1 MKPLLNVAEPT
12 KNWVGYLFIKLAIV
26 GVLGFTQIQCSEG
39 PSQAPSATTSPADR
53 MTTAQSQP
61 AVALASDTPP
71 IVKVATPLLASNET
85 FIQVSRDAM
94 ASVVNISAT
103 KRTVQAPE
111 TPFSDDPFFRRFFG
125 EEFERR
131 FRQPQER
138 QEQGLGS
145 GVIVSDDGY
154 IVTNNH
160 VVEQADELMVLL
172 GDKRKLPAKLIG
184 TDPKTDLA
192 VIKIDAKDLPV
203 LPWGDSTGLQVGE
216 LVLAV
221 GNPFGLNQTVTM
233 GIISAVGRANV
244 GIVDYENFIQTDAAI
259 NPGNSGGALV
269 NLHGQLIGINTAIFS
284 RTGGYM
290 GIGFAIPSQMV
301 QHVMRSLIGHGKV
314 IRGWLG
320 VSIQDLTEDLAK
332 QFETPDTQGAL
343 VGDVFSTS
351 PAGLA
356 GLQRGD
362 VIRQYNNVLVKNPTH
377 LRTLVADTAPN
388 TSVPLLVWRDGGEV
402 ELSVSIGEMPKDVT
416 ALAKADPGSL
426 EGDHALAGL
435 FVEPLK
441 PGQTAE
447 GNGVMVT
454 KIKPNSPAERAG
466 IRPGDILVE
475 VNRQVIRS
483 VAEFE
488 EIAGDLKAND
498 SVLALIQRGKGTIFL
513 TIKPS

>member
-1 MKPLLNVAEPT
+1 MRELNKMGSLTEKHKGQWLIGLV
-12 KNWVGYLFIKLAIV
+12 LFGLF
-26 GVLGFTQIQCSEG
+26 GFTQIQCSEA
-39 PSQAPSATTSPADR
+39 PSQTPSATTSSTPLTMAKP
-53 MTTAQSQP
+53 QP
-61 AVALASDTPP
+61 AIALASDAPP
-71 IVKVATPLLASNET
+71 VVKISTPLLASNET
-85 FIQVSRDAM
+85 FTKVAKDAM

-103 KRTVQAPE
+103 KRTAQAQE
-111 TPFSDDPFFRRFFG
+111 SPFSDDPFFRRFFG

-131 FRQPQER
+131 FKQPRER

-145 GVIVSDDGY
+145 GVIVSADGY

-172 GDKRKLPAKLIG
+172 GDKRKFPAKLIG

-192 VIKIDAKDLPV
+192 VIKIDATGLPT
-203 LPWGDSTGLQVGE
+203 LPWGNSITLEVGE

-269 NLHGQLIGINTAIFS
+269 NLQGQLIGINTAIFS

-301 QHVMRSLIGHGKV
+301 KHVMQSLIGQGKV

-320 VSIQDLTEDLAK
+320 VSIQELSQDLAQ
-332 QFETPDTQGAL
+332 QFDAPDTQGAL
-343 VGDVFSTS
+343 VGDVFSSS

-362 VIRQYNNVLVKNPTH
+362 IIRTYNEVQVKNPTH
-377 LRTLVADTAPN
+377 LRSLVADTAPK
-388 TSVPLLVWRDGGEV
+388 TSVPLTVLRNGKEV
-402 ELSVSIGEMPKDVT
+402 SLSVSIGEMPKDV
-416 ALAKADPGSL
+416 ASLAKAGPESIQGN
-426 EGDHALAGL
+426 HALAGL
-435 FVEPLK
+435 SVEPVK
-441 PGQTAE
+441 SGQTAE
-447 GNGVMVT
+447 GNGVAVT
-454 KIKPNSPAERAG
+454 RVEPNSPADRAG

-475 VNRQVIRS
+475 VNRKAIRS
-483 VAEFE
+483 VEDFE
-488 EIAGDLKAND
+488 QLASSLDAKA
-498 SVLALIQRGKGTIFL
+498 SVLVLIQRGKGTIFL

>member
-1 MKPLLNVAEPT
+1 MSGFVAPG
-12 KNWVGYLFIKLAIV
+12 KWIGKQKRQWVGILVLLALF
-26 GVLGFTQIQCSEG
+26 GFTQIQCSEA
-39 PSQAPSATTSPADR
+39 PSQSPTSTTSSTTLTKTGPQPAIALASNTSPA
-53 MTTAQSQP
+53 
-61 AVALASDTPP
+61 
-71 IVKVATPLLASNET
+71 VKVSTPLLASNET
-85 FIQVSRDAM
+85 FTTVAKNAM

-103 KRTVQAPE
+103 KRTAQAQE
-111 TPFSDDPFFRRFFG
+111 NPFTDDPFFRRFFG

-131 FRQPQER
+131 FKQPRPQP
-138 QEQGLGS
+138 EQGLGS
-145 GVIVSDDGY
+145 GVIVSEDGY

-160 VVEQADELMVLL
+160 VVEQADQLMVLL

-192 VIKIDAKDLPV
+192 VIKIEATGLST
-203 LPWGDSTGLQVGE
+203 LPWGNSTTLEVGE

-269 NLHGQLIGINTAIFS
+269 NLQGQLIGINTAIFS

-301 QHVMRSLIGHGKV
+301 KHVMQSLIGHGKV

-320 VSIQDLTEDLAK
+320 VSIQDLTEDLAQ
-332 QFETPDTQGAL
+332 QFDAPDTKGAL

-362 VIRQYNNVLVKNPTH
+362 IIRTYNEVKVKNPTH
-377 LRTLVADTAPN
+377 LRTLVADTAPH
-388 TSVPLLVWRDGGEV
+388 TSVPLTVLRNSKEIS
-402 ELSVSIGEMPKDVT
+402 LTVSIGEMPKDV
-416 ALAKADPGSL
+416 ASLAKVTPGTIQ
-426 EGDHALAGL
+426 GDHALTGL
-435 FVEPLK
+435 SVEPVK
-441 PGQTAE
+441 AGQTAE
-447 GNGVMVT
+447 GHGVVVT
-454 KIKPNSPAERAG
+454 QVKPGSPADRAG

-475 VNRQVIRS
+475 INRQTVRS
-483 VAEFE
+483 VKDFE
-488 EIAGDLKAND
+488 QLARGLDTAAP
-498 SVLALIQRGKGTIFL
+498 VLALIQRGKGTIFL
-513 TIKPS
+513 TIKP

>member
-1 MKPLLNVAEPT
+1 MREFVTSEKRIKKHTAH
-12 KNWVGYLFIKLAIV
+12 WVGKLILL
-26 GVLGFTQIQCSEG
+26 GFLGFTLIHCSEA
-39 PSQAPSATTSPADR
+39 PPQTPSATITPA
-53 MTTAQSQP
+53 MLTKAGPQP
-61 AVALASDTPP
+61 ALALASGAPP
-71 IVKVATPLLASNET
+71 VVKVSTPLLASNET
-85 FIQVSRDAM
+85 FTKVAKDAM

-103 KRTVQAPE
+103 KHAAQMQENPLA
-111 TPFSDDPFFRRFFG
+111 DDPFFRRFFG

-131 FRQPQER
+131 FKQPRQQP
-138 QEQGLGS
+138 EQGLGS
-145 GVIVSDDGY
+145 GVIVSNDGY

-172 GDKRKLPAKLIG
+172 GDKRKFPAKLIG

-192 VIKIDAKDLPV
+192 VIKIETSGLPI
-203 LPWGDSTGLQVGE
+203 LPWGNSATLEVGE

-269 NLHGQLIGINTAIFS
+269 NLQGELIGINTAIFS

-301 QHVMRSLIGHGKV
+301 KHVMQSLIGHGKV

-320 VSIQDLTEDLAK
+320 VSIQELSEDLAK
-332 QFETPDTQGAL
+332 QFDAPDTQGAL

-362 VIRQYNNVLVKNPTH
+362 IIRTYNDIQVKNPTH

-388 TSVPLLVWRDGGEV
+388 TSVPVTVFREGKKV
-402 ELSVSIGEMPKDVT
+402 TLSVSIGEMPKNV
-416 ALAKADPGSL
+416 ASLSKAEPGSIQ
-426 EGDHALAGL
+426 GDHALAGL
-435 FVEPLK
+435 SVEPVK
-441 PGQTAE
+441 PGQTSE
-447 GNGVMVT
+447 GQGVIVT
-454 KIKPNSPAERAG
+454 QVESGSPSDRAG

-475 VNRQVIRS
+475 VNRRAIRS
-483 VAEFE
+483 VKDFE
-488 EIAGDLKAND
+488 KLAGNLDAKTP
-498 SVLALIQRGKGTIFL
+498 VLALIQRGKGTIFL
-513 TIKPS
+513 TIKP

>member
-1 MKPLLNVAEPT
+1 MSELVESGKWGGQPRMQWLGMLVLL
-12 KNWVGYLFIKLAIV
+12 GL
-26 GVLGFTQIQCSEG
+26 LGLTQVQCSEA
-39 PSQAPSATTSPADR
+39 PSQPPSTTTSS
-53 MTTAQSQP
+53 AQLPMPKPQP
-61 AVALASDTPP
+61 AVAHASDAPP
-71 IVKVATPLLASNET
+71 VVKVSTPLLASNET
-85 FIQVSRDAM
+85 FIQVSKDAM

-103 KRTVQAPE
+103 KRTAQPQE
-111 TPFSDDPFFRRFFG
+111 NPFSDDPFFRRFFG

-131 FRQPQER
+131 FKQPRQQP
-138 QEQGLGS
+138 EQGLGS
-145 GVIVSDDGY
+145 GVIVSADGY

-160 VVEQADELMVLL
+160 VVEQADDLMVLL
-172 GDKRKLPAKLIG
+172 GDKRKFPAKLIG

-192 VIKIDAKDLPV
+192 VIKIEATGLST

-269 NLHGQLIGINTAIFS
+269 NLQGQLIGINTAIFS

-301 QHVMRSLIGHGKV
+301 KHVMESLIGQGKV

-320 VSIQDLTEDLAK
+320 VSIQDLSEDLAK
-332 QFETPDTQGAL
+332 QFDAPDTQGAL

-362 VIRQYNNVLVKNPTH
+362 IIRSYNGVQVKNPTH

-388 TSVPLLVWRDGGEV
+388 TSVPMKVLRNSKEMT
-402 ELSVSIGEMPKDVT
+402 LSVSIGEMPKNV
-416 ALAKADPGSL
+416 ASLAKAAPDSIQGNHP
-426 EGDHALAGL
+426 LAGL
-435 FVEPLK
+435 SVEAVK
-441 PGQTAE
+441 PGQTAD
-447 GNGVMVT
+447 GNGVAITQVES
-454 KIKPNSPAERAG
+454 NSPADRAG

-475 VNRQVIRS
+475 VNRQAIRS
-483 VAEFE
+483 VKDFE
-488 EIAGDLKAND
+488 HLASGLDTKA
-498 SVLALIQRGKGTIFL
+498 SVLALIRRGQGTIFL
-513 TIKPS
+513 TIKP

>member
-1 MKPLLNVAEPT
+1 MEELNTLGRPIGKRAGQWLIGLVLL
-12 KNWVGYLFIKLAIV
+12 GL
-26 GVLGFTQIQCSEG
+26 LGLTQIQCSETSSQT
-39 PSQAPSATTSPADR
+39 PSTATSSDNVVIPTPQA
-53 MTTAQSQP
+53 
-61 AVALASDTPP
+61 AVVLASDSPS
-71 IVKVATPLLASNET
+71 IVKVSTPLLASNET
-85 FIQVSRDAM
+85 FTRIAKDAM

-103 KRTVQAPE
+103 KRTTMRGPNN
-111 TPFSDDPFFRRFFG
+111 PFFDDPFFRRFFG

-131 FRQPQER
+131 FKQPRER

-160 VVEQADELMVLL
+160 VVEQADELIVLL
-172 GDKRKLPAKLIG
+172 GDKRKFPAKLIG

-192 VIKIDAKDLPV
+192 VIKIEATGLPT
-203 LPWGDSTGLQVGE
+203 LPWGDSTGLEVGE

-233 GIISAVGRANV
+233 GIISAVGRANM

-269 NLHGQLIGINTAIFS
+269 NLQGQLIGINTAIFS

-301 QHVMRSLIGHGKV
+301 KHVMKSLIGHGKV

-320 VSIQDLTEDLAK
+320 VSIQEVSQDLAK
-332 QFETPDTQGAL
+332 QFDAPDTQGAL

-362 VIRQYNNVLVKNPTH
+362 IIRNYNEVQVKNPTH
-377 LRTLVADTAPN
+377 LRTLVADTVPN
-388 TSVPLLVWRDGGEV
+388 TSVPLTVWRNGKAV
-402 ELSVSIGEMPKDVT
+402 SLSVSIGEMPKDV
-416 ALAKADPGSL
+416 ASLSKADPDSIQ
-426 EGDHALAGL
+426 GDHALAGL
-435 FVEPLK
+435 SVEPVK

-447 GNGVMVT
+447 GHGVVIT
-454 KIKPNSPAERAG
+454 QVKPNSPAERAG
-466 IRPGDILVE
+466 IRAGDILVE
-475 VNRQVIRS
+475 LSRTAIRS
-483 VAEFE
+483 VEDFE
-488 EIAGDLKAND
+488 ELASNLDTKA
-498 SVLALIQRGKGTIFL
+498 SVLVLIQRGKGTIFL
-513 TIKPS
+513 TIKP

>member
-1 MKPLLNVAEPT
+1 MRELNKMGRLTE
-12 KNWVGYLFIKLAIV
+12 KNTGQWLIGLVLFGL
-26 GVLGFTQIQCSEG
+26 LGFTQIQCSET
-39 PSQAPSATTSPADR
+39 PSQTPSATTSSTPLTMAR
-53 MTTAQSQP
+53 PQP
-61 AVALASDTPP
+61 ALALASDAPP
-71 IVKVATPLLASNET
+71 VVKISTPLLASNET
-85 FIQVSRDAM
+85 FTKVAKDAM

-103 KRTVQAPE
+103 KRTAQTQE
-111 TPFSDDPFFRRFFG
+111 SPFSDDPFFRRFFG
-125 EEFERR
+125 EEFE
-131 FRQPQER
+131 
-138 QEQGLGS
+138 EQGLGS

-172 GDKRKLPAKLIG
+172 GDKRKFPAKLIG

-192 VIKIDAKDLPV
+192 VIKIDATGLPT
-203 LPWGDSTGLQVGE
+203 LPWGNSITLEVGE

-269 NLHGQLIGINTAIFS
+269 NLQGQLIGINTAIFS

-301 QHVMRSLIGHGKV
+301 KHVMQSLIGQGKV

-320 VSIQDLTEDLAK
+320 VSIQELTQDLAQ
-332 QFETPDTQGAL
+332 QFDAPDTQGAL

-362 VIRQYNNVLVKNPTH
+362 IIRTYNEVQVKNPTH
-377 LRTLVADTAPN
+377 LRSLVADTAPK
-388 TSVPLLVWRDGGEV
+388 TSVPLTVLRNGKKVS
-402 ELSVSIGEMPKDVT
+402 LSVSIGEMPKDV
-416 ALAKADPGSL
+416 ASLAKAGPDSIQ
-426 EGDHALAGL
+426 GDHALAGL
-435 FVEPLK
+435 SVEPVK

-447 GNGVMVT
+447 GNGVAVT
-454 KIKPNSPAERAG
+454 QVEPDSPADRAG

-475 VNRQVIRS
+475 VNRKAIRS
-483 VAEFE
+483 VEDFE
-488 EIAGDLKAND
+488 QLASSLDAKA
-498 SVLALIQRGKGTIFL
+498 SVLVLIQRGKGTIFL

>member
-1 MKPLLNVAEPT
+1 MKELVTSVNQEGQH
-12 KNWVGYLFIKLAIV
+12 NWQWVGMLIL
-26 GVLGFTQIQCSEG
+26 LGLLGLTQIQCSEG
-39 PSQAPSATTSPADR
+39 PSQSPFATTSSADVSR
-53 MTTAQSQP
+53 ARPQP
-61 AVALASDTPP
+61 AVALASDVPS
-71 IVKVATPLLASNET
+71 VLKVSSPLLASNET
-85 FIQVSRDAM
+85 FIKVSKNAM

-103 KRTVQAPE
+103 KHTAQAQE
-111 TPFSDDPFFRRFFG
+111 NPFSDDPFFRRFFG

-131 FRQPQER
+131 FKQPRQQP
-138 QEQGLGS
+138 EQGLGS
-145 GVIVSDDGY
+145 GVIVSADGY

-172 GDKRKLPAKLIG
+172 GDKRKFPAKLIG

-192 VIKIDAKDLPV
+192 VIKIEATGLST

-269 NLHGQLIGINTAIFS
+269 NLQGQLIGINTAIFS

-301 QHVMRSLIGHGKV
+301 KHVMESLIGQGKV

-320 VSIQDLTEDLAK
+320 VSIQDLSEDLAK
-332 QFETPDTQGAL
+332 QFDAPDTQGAL

-351 PAGLA
+351 PAGMA

-362 VIRQYNNVLVKNPTH
+362 IIRSYNGVQVKNPTH

-388 TSVPLLVWRDGGEV
+388 TAVPMKVLRNSKEV
-402 ELSVSIGEMPKDVT
+402 ILSVSIGEMPKNVES
-416 ALAKADPGSL
+416 LAKAAPDSIQ
-426 EGDHALAGL
+426 GDHPLTGLSVEAVKAG
-435 FVEPLK
+435 K
-441 PGQTAE
+441 TAD
-447 GNGVMVT
+447 GNGVAITQVES
-454 KIKPNSPAERAG
+454 NSPADRAG

-475 VNRQVIRS
+475 VNRRAIRS
-483 VAEFE
+483 VRDFE
-488 EIAGDLKAND
+488 HMAKGLDAKA
-498 SVLALIQRGKGTIFL
+498 SVLVLIRRGQGTIFL
-513 TIKPS
+513 TIKP

>member
-1 MKPLLNVAEPT
+1 MREFGISGKLIRKHRGPSISLILLF
-12 KNWVGYLFIKLAIV
+12 GL
-26 GVLGFTQIQCSEG
+26 LGLTQIQCSEA
-39 PSQAPSATTSPADR
+39 PSQAPNATTASAVLTKSGPQ
-53 MTTAQSQP
+53 TAI
-61 AVALASDTPP
+61 ALAADTTP
-71 IVKVATPLLASNET
+71 VMKVSSPLLASNET
-85 FIQVSRDAM
+85 FTKVAKDAM

-103 KRTVQAPE
+103 KRTAQAQE
-111 TPFSDDPFFRRFFG
+111 NPFSDDPFFRRFFG

-131 FRQPQER
+131 FKQPRQQP
-138 QEQGLGS
+138 EQGLGS

-160 VVEQADELMVLL
+160 VVEQADELLVLL
-172 GDKRKLPAKLIG
+172 GDKRKFPAKLIG

-192 VIKIDAKDLPV
+192 VIKIDATGLPT
-203 LPWGDSTGLQVGE
+203 LPWGNSISLEVGE

-269 NLHGQLIGINTAIFS
+269 NLQGQLIGINTAIFS

-301 QHVMRSLIGHGKV
+301 KHVMQSLIGHGKV

-320 VSIQDLTEDLAK
+320 VSIQDITEDLAK
-332 QFETPDTQGAL
+332 QFNAPDTHGAL

-356 GLQRGD
+356 GIQRGD
-362 VIRQYNNVLVKNPTH
+362 IIRTYNEVLVKNPTH
-377 LRTLVADTAPN
+377 LRRLVADTPPH
-388 TSVPLLVWRDGGEV
+388 TSVPMTVFRNGKDV
-402 ELSVSIGEMPKDVT
+402 TLSVSIGEMPKDV
-416 ALAKADPGSL
+416 ASLAKTDPGSIQ
-426 EGDHALAGL
+426 GDHALAGL
-435 FVEPLK
+435 TVEPVK
-441 PGQTAE
+441 TGQTTD
-447 GNGVMVT
+447 GQGVVVT
-454 KIKPNSPAERAG
+454 QVKPNSPADKAG

-475 VNRQVIRS
+475 VNRQAIRS
-483 VAEFE
+483 VKDFE
-488 EIAGDLKAND
+488 QLASELKAKTP
-498 SVLALIQRGKGTIFL
+498 VLALIQRGKGTIFL
-513 TIKPS
+513 TIKP